1 MMMLKGRK
9 EFVAALVVIVI
20 VLVTLAL
27 PYALTEAY
35 GLKVKKLILLMQ
47 LVVLVVF
54 SAGMLI
60 WWLVRYRQTSHNIET
75 LREEIERT
83 KPSPEK
89 LRTTRKR
96 EVSQNESDKKK

>member
-1 MMMLKGRK
+1 M
-9 EFVAALVVIVI
+9 AALVVIVI

-35 GLKVKKLILLMQ
+35 GLKVKKLILLMR
-47 LVVLVVF
+47 LVVLASF

-75 LREEIERT
+75 LQKEIER
-83 KPSPEK
+83 KI
-89 LRTTRKR
+89 RGR
-96 EVSQNESDKKK
+96 NESEHDASEGRNKRGHKRK